1 MCVPLGEPKGV
12 MPTTRTRDFIHLQN
26 YLAQA
31 MLSPG
36 RGVHM
41 GADQRDLLTVL
52 KAELEFLS
60 QGGYRRNGASSWR
73 PSFIFED
80 SPSCLNYKDPSRAK
94 PCSECV
100 LMQLVPP
107 EKRKEQIPCRFI
119 PLDALGTTVESL
131 YKTATQ
137 DELEA
142 EVRNWLKA
150 RIEAMEEKEQLAL
163 HPESGPQKAK
173 VCA

>member
-1 MCVPLGEPKGV
+1 
-12 MPTTRTRDFIHLQN
+12 
-26 YLAQA
+26 
-31 MLSPG
+31 
-36 RGVHM
+36 M

-52 KAELEFLS
+52 KAELEFLDK
-60 QGGYRRNGASSWR
+60 GGYRNDRASSWR
-73 PSFIFED
+73 PSFVFED
-80 SPSCLNYKDPSRAK
+80 SPSCLNYKDPLRAK
-94 PCSECV
+94 PCSECL

-131 YKTATQ
+131 YKTATE

-142 EVRNWLKA
+142 EVRKWLKA
-150 RIEAMEEKEQLAL
+150 TIAALEEKEHLASQ
-163 HPESGPQKAK
+163 PESAPRKAK